1 MKKFLNIVLV
11 FVFTILLVPTFV
23 FAEGEDKKE
32 EVKKA
37 PIQIYEFYGSS
48 CGYCAALNSWFESIE
63 KDYGD
68 YFDLVKYEVW
78 GSEKNNALMNGVAQ
92 KMGDA
97 INGVP
102 YLIVGDYTLNG
113 YSESDNEAILKAI
126 LDEYGKDESSRVTTA
141 TDYINNFKFEEKEF
155 NGVVVGVV
163 VAVVAVGLV
172 VIIVKAREE

>member
-1 MKKFLNIVLV
+1 MIISVVFFVAVKIIFSVSLLFSSEKAFIVNRPTKIGKTNFAIYSYVLLKSIALALKVNKYIIIPIVAKNIAT
-11 FVFTILLVPTFV
+11 TIY
-23 FAEGEDKKE
+23 
-32 EVKKA
+32 
-37 PIQIYEFYGSS
+37 PIG
-48 CGYCAALNSWFESIE
+48 
-63 KDYGD
+63 
-68 YFDLVKYEVW
+68 
-78 GSEKNNALMNGVAQ
+78 EKNNALMNGVAQ

-97 INGVP
+97 VNGVP